1 MWNFLLQLDQTM
13 KTKMS
18 MEELEKSFLRFDD
31 LENLTP
37 TTNIQNVETAL
48 VRIFDYHHWQCL
60 GNLSRVVDTINVSLR
75 P

>member
-1 MWNFLLQLDQTM
+1 M

-18 MEELEKSFLRFDD
+18 MEELERSFLRFDD

-37 TTNIQNVETAL
+37 TTNIQNVESAL
-48 VRIFDYHHWQCL
+48 VSSIQVHFFGKMGWSAC
-60 GNLSRVVDTINVSLR
+60 SRNQ

>member
-1 MWNFLLQLDQTM
+1 M

-48 VRIFDYHHWQCL
+48 VRIFDYHH
-60 GNLSRVVDTINVSLR
+60 
-75 P
+75 